1 MGDLDWPLHKVI
13 HFHSFH
19 REKLCNSPLEKKKGD
34 EEKGLSQYIIYVNT
48 TRKKG
53 YKPILLPFALKAV
66 QGRSIMCPF
75 EITFRSRI
83 LVVELL

>member
-66 QGRSIMCPF
+66 QGKVHYVPF
-75 EITFRSRI
+75 
-83 LVVELL
+83 